1 MSTEGAHNKDANI
14 HQNKYYFKKGIA
26 MCYIKKFSKENG
38 SIEHEEGS
46 VVYCKVTP
54 VFSEGEPPIGYQPEG
69 SCFLYEDYSAQLK
82 PGDIFYEIVRVEVK
96 ENARRKGVGTRLVKE
111 FFEKCNPTSV
121 VLKAGILYEDLYEQ
135 LCSENRLTDYIY
147 KNIVPFYE
155 SLGFTDVNHTTFNFE
170 ESVPMLYPKEAA
182 MEAKRL
188 SDEFE
193 RNKSL

>member
-1 MSTEGAHNKDANI
+1 MS
-14 HQNKYYFKKGIA
+14 YIA
-26 MCYIKKFSKENG
+26 KFIKEQG
-38 SIEHEEGS
+38 TIEHEDGS
-46 VVYCKVTP
+46 MIYYKVTP
-54 VFSEGEPPIGYQPEG
+54 VFSEGEPPVGHIPEG
-69 SCFLYEDYSAQLK
+69 SCFLYDDYGSQLN

-111 FFEKCNPTSV
+111 FFAKCNPTSV
-121 VLKAGILYEDLYEQ
+121 VLKAGIIYEDLYEQ